1 MTNHEPTAVG
11 WGTNMVRSHQGSRE
25 GTATGETALSPSL
38 LFEQECWSRGQRHIA
53 GVDEV
58 GRGPWAGPV
67 VAAAVVLPADP
78 AIAEELRGVHDSK
91 RLTPGERERLDA
103 VIRRHAT
110 AVAVGVASPAHIDR
124 EGLLPATARAMER
137 ALAGLALAPDDILID
152 GLPLR
157 HLAHPH
163 RAIVRGDAACLSIA
177 AASIVAKVARDG
189 LMAGLDA
196 IYPGYGFGR
205 HKGYG
210 TRVHYEAL
218 CRLGPCPVHRRSY
231 APVAGV
237 IAQSWDE

>member
-1 MTNHEPTAVG
+1 MANYRPTAVG
-11 WGTNMVRSHQGSRE
+11 WGMTMVRSHQGSRE
-25 GTATGETALSPSL
+25 GTATGETALAPSL
-38 LFEQECWSRGQRHIA
+38 VFEQGCWSRGRRYVA

-78 AIAEELRGVHDSK
+78 AVAAALQGVRDSK
-91 RLTPGERERLDA
+91 RLTPDEREQLDT
-103 VIRRHAT
+103 VIRCHAT
-110 AVAVGVASPAHIDR
+110 AVAVGVASPARVDR

-137 ALAGLALAPDDILID
+137 ALAGLPLAPDDILID
-152 GLPLR
+152 GLPMR
-157 HLAHPH
+157 QLARPH

-177 AASIVAKVARDG
+177 AASIVAKVARDS
-189 LMAGLDA
+189 LMAALDA
-196 IYPGYGFGR
+196 VYPGYSFVR

-210 TRVHYEAL
+210 TRAHYEAL
-218 CRLGPCPVHRRSY
+218 CRLGPCLVHRRSY